1 MNDNRNQT
9 IRDVGVFVLLVA
21 IGVAGRWGQPQW
33 CFTPTA
39 AAAIFAGCYFSRLS
53 IAALVPIAILGIS
66 DLALASHDN
75 LGVMLATYAA
85 MTVPVVLGRWLAGSR
100 GAGSAMARLALC
112 GLLPAT
118 LFWLLSN
125 FAVWAL
131 QSDYEKSWTGLV
143 HCYAMA
149 LPFFR
154 WMLAGDVFYLAV
166 LFGCSALAG
175 MPLAHFRRRPAY
187 EPIAQR

>member
-1 MNDNRNQT
+1 VNDNRNQT
-9 IRDVGVFVLLVA
+9 IRDFSVFVLLVA
-21 IGVAGRWGQPQW
+21 IGVAGRWGQPEW

-39 AAAIFAGCYFSRLS
+39 AVAIFAGCYFARLS

-75 LGVMLATYAA
+75 LAVMLVTYAA
-85 MTVPVVLGRWLAGSR
+85 MTVPVLFGRWLANSR
-100 GAGSAMARLALC
+100 GAGSTVARLAIC

-125 FAVWAL
+125 FAVWAF
-131 QSDYEKSWTGLV
+131 QSDYEKTWVGLV

-149 LPFFR
+149 VPFFR
-154 WMLAGDVFYLAV
+154 WMIAGDVFYLAV
-166 LFGCSALAG
+166 LLGCGALAG
-175 MPLAHFRRRPAY
+175 MRLSHLRRRPAY
-187 EPIAQR
+187 LPAVQR